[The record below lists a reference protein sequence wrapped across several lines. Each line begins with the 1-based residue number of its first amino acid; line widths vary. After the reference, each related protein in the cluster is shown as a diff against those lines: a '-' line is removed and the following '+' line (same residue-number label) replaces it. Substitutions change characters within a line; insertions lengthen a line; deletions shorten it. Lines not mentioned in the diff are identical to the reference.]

1 MAIFYSAATPGF
13 FDDAIH
19 ADLPADAVAI
29 TAARHRELLAAQG
42 EGASIVADDRGKPR
56 AHRPTFTIATRRA
69 ALIRAVKRHAA
80 RRIDAIAP
88 IWRQLNDQ
96 RAPSREGEARFA
108 AIDAI
113 RAASDAIEAEITAA
127 AGDAL
132 AAIDPAA
139 HPLWPQD

>member
-29 TAARHRELLAAQG
+29 TAAHHRELLAAQA

-56 AHRPTFTIATRRA
+56 AHRPTVTIATRRA
-69 ALIRAVKRHAA
+69 ALIRAVKRQAA

-96 RAPSREGEARFA
+96 RAPSEEGEARFA

-113 RAASDAIEAEITAA
+113 RAASDAIEADIAAA

-132 AAIDPAA
+132 ATIDPAA